1 MSDRRKNRLRF
12 EPDLKRGKLKDS
24 DYQKKMDRIWGEPD
38 LEKEWKRTDWSSKS
52 SDDYDD
58 EYWDD
63 DYQR

>member
-1 MSDRRKNRLRF
+1 MSDRRKTRLRF
-12 EPDLKRGKLKDS
+12 EPDMKRGRLKDS

-38 LEKEWKRTDWSSKS
+38 LEKDWKRTDWSSKG

-58 EYWDD
+58 DYWDD